1 MAEVNIA
8 TNIWTALVADTLA
21 GRQDILNPAYKL
33 FEQDQNILGAKAG
46 KFNWILNASML
57 KSMNNI
63 TNTTTLTS
71 NSIAQKEMEGII
83 IRRGDSFAETNVR
96 RLLSG
101 DNQLNLALAQEL
113 TGVIASQVADDLA
126 STLTGAFASATAT
139 PLIIDLSTI
148 VGNGSMITDANI
160 PNIISGAYPNMNRS
174 VMTTLICHPDVYDNI
189 TANIAKGYQI
199 QDYIIGNLTLPR
211 IKGLNIVYN
220 AQLCKKLPAVE
231 AVVGVAANGETPA
244 IEAVVGKPERYTSYL
259 CADNAFGYNLQRPME
274 IYTSFDEKVGGGT
287 HNVTYYANYAVAPK
301 NTIWEGSNESPS
313 KAALE
318 TSTNWSWGY
327 HDIQKVPLRQIVS
340 TITPVTK

>member
-101 DNQLNLALAQEL
+101 DNQLNLAVAQEL

-220 AQLCKKLPAVE
+220 AQLCKKTA
-231 AVVGVAANGETPA
+231 GANGDPDT
-244 IEAVVGKPERYTSYL
+244 YTSYL

-274 IYTSFDEKVGGGT
+274 IYTSFDEKIGGGT

-340 TITPVTK
+340 TITPVTE